1 MRDKKHP
8 PRLILYQKY
17 RHDHHL
23 DSPAAQ
29 TESKNPP
36 EMPAVRIMN
45 VAVTLILA
53 AMIFL
58 SAVGLVTL
66 MDPQMRQMLLETV
79 ETRAAGMD
87 EA

>member
-1 MRDKKHP
+1 MRDKKQP

-17 RHDHHL
+17 RHEHHL
-23 DSPAAQ
+23 DSSMVQ
-29 TESKNPP
+29 TESKTPP
-36 EMPAVRIMN
+36 KTPAVRVMN
-45 VAVTLILA
+45 VAVMLILA

-66 MDPQMRQMLLETV
+66 MDPQMRQMLVETV